1 MALQQFWVRYRFDLL
16 LAMAGLF
23 VWTMGL
29 WIFLEA
35 YFRGGS
41 GRFWV
46 FAGSSVARLAIL
58 SSSAILLGTIA
69 YRGRAG
75 GTYIVGIL
83 VFLALAFLVTI
94 AETLIRQDAVEL
106 WGSNLAAT
114 AAVMGVC
121 FTFEALT
128 LAVAG
133 SITAALMLT
142 ASRPVEFAAAGLLAV
157 VLLMIW
163 SVFHSYL
170 LVVRYSTIDIMRQD
184 VRGV

>member
-1 MALQQFWVRYRFDLL
+1 
-16 LAMAGLF
+16 MAGLF
-23 VWTMGL
+23 AWIMGL

-35 YFRGGS
+35 YFRGGR

-69 YRGRAG
+69 YRDRTD
-75 GTYIVGIL
+75 GTYLVGIL
-83 VFLALAFLVTI
+83 IFLAVAFLVTI

-106 WGSNLAAT
+106 WGANLAAT

-121 FTFEALT
+121 FTFEAMT

-133 SITAALMLT
+133 SITAALILT

-163 SVFHSYL
+163 SVFQSYL
-170 LVVRYSTIDIMRQD
+170 LLVRYSTIDIMRQD